1 MAIYERAGERRV
13 AAVLTGT
20 DASGMDE
27 LRLVRFDS
35 AAALESR
42 SALES
47 RWSHFA
53 TYDAL
58 GDSIAEDGGRL
69 ERGPVR
75 LEIGPGG
82 LVAYQSHFA
91 RDRRGNIALSW
102 VSVAAPGDRL
112 LGAGRS
118 MREAWS
124 NLQGRDR
131 PVGRRAWPRRP
142 GWRRR
147 GAGSS
152 APIPR
157 SAPATGAASARAWDH
172 LRDVLGPPRAHR
184 GPMSLLAPGGRTSLQ
199 RVFPRVSA

>member
-1 MAIYERAGERRV
+1 MAIYERASERRV

-20 DASGMDE
+20 GASGVDE

-53 TYDAL
+53 SYDAL

-75 LEIGPGG
+75 LDLGPAGWWPT
-82 LVAYQSHFA
+82 SRTSP
-91 RDRRGNIALSW
+91 RDPRGDIALSW

-118 MREAWS
+118 LREAWS
-124 NLQGRDR
+124 NLLGRLGPLDR
-131 PVGRRAWPRRP
+131 GAAPRPP

-147 GAGSS
+147 VAGSS

-157 SAPATGAASARAWDH
+157 SAQGTGPASARRGTAFATRSDP
-172 LRDVLGPPRAHR
+172 RDTAER
-184 GPMSLLAPGGRTSLQ
+184 
-199 RVFPRVSA
+199 